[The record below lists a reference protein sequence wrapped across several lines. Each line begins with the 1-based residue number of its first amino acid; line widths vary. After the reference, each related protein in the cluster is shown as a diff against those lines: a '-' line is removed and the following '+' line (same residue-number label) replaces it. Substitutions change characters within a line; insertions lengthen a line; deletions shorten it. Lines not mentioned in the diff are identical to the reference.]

1 MPRQNLR
8 MFLVFARKHLVSQPA
23 DSEEQW
29 VSLSVRS
36 SELACCWV
44 SLSTTCDKD
53 NNVMVTD
60 GQQSTRCNRCIS
72 SDNLSLSDLG
82 HIVYFNKRSNG
93 CVAMCT
99 VLAFPVQAHITSII
113 ALRCFFINFITCF
126 SSGENQGIAA
136 PRRTR
141 KYITVNSNLW

>member
-1 MPRQNLR
+1 
-8 MFLVFARKHLVSQPA
+8 
-23 DSEEQW
+23 
-29 VSLSVRS
+29 
-36 SELACCWV
+36 
-44 SLSTTCDKD
+44 
-53 NNVMVTD
+53 MVTD

-113 ALRCFFINFITCF
+113 ALRCFFHSFYYLLF
-126 SSGENQGIAA
+126 LWGESGDSSPEKDSKIHHGQQQSLIANLSI
-136 PRRTR
+136 PKR
-141 KYITVNSNLW
+141 NS